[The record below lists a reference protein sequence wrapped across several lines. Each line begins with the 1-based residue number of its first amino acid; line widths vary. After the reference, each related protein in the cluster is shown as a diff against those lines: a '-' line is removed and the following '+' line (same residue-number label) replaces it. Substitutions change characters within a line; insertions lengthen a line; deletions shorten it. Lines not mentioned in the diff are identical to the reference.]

1 MVVLLQKLEVK
12 AVLDLAFENFD
23 KLCDSCLL
31 GAFVLAGSEVL
42 DNFSGKRLVLFVN
55 NVEGDLECL

>member
-23 KLCDSCLL
+23 KLCHSCLL
-31 GAFVLAGSEVL
+31 SAFVLAGSEVL
-42 DNFSGKRLVLFVN
+42 DDFSGKGLVLFVN
-55 NVEGDLECL
+55 NVEGNLECL